1 MNDDATSWPIKDTPN
16 THGMFMLGT
25 TTLYLCHMPMF
36 GMEDHLY
43 QMTLQ
48 ARLDPASMAAYL
60 ADKARHPGAPY
71 NLTNLEHDAFT
82 LPQVACGQIRQYV
95 AAIYRD
101 YSDEGGGT
109 PSTPIVGE
117 ATVFVER
124 VVVYRA
130 FDQNIPRP
138 ANLTYVLFGDGKEAH
153 LDHYIALDPD
163 FQHLLTLPT
172 VPDWLDVTQ
181 LQAGVLVSFPQPST
195 PIGCT
200 PPVTP
205 GAHTVRFQGLA
216 DAAVPLTVGDTFWY
230 STGNSL
236 NAVDPCGARHAAAPA
251 RSHEV
256 AK

>member
-1 MNDDATSWPIKDTPN
+1 MNDDLKPWPIKDTPN

-36 GMEDHLY
+36 DKEDHLY

-48 ARLDPASMAAYL
+48 IRLDPTSMSTYL
-60 ADKARHPGAPY
+60 ADKAQHPGSAY
-71 NLTNLEHDAFT
+71 NLTNLESGAFT

-101 YSDEGGGT
+101 YSNDGGGT
-109 PSTPIVGE
+109 PSTPIVDE
-117 ATVFVER
+117 ATVFVDR

-130 FDQNIPRP
+130 FDQGIPRP

-163 FQHLLTLPT
+163 FQHLMTLPA

-181 LQAGVLVSFPQPST
+181 LQAGVLVSFPQPSA

-200 PPVTP
+200 SPVAP
-205 GAHTVRFQGLA
+205 GVHTVYFQGLA
-216 DAAVPLTVGDTFWY
+216 NAAVPLTVGNTFWY
-230 STGNSL
+230 STGNML
-236 NAVDPCGARHAAAPA
+236 NAVDPCGAPHAAPSV
-251 RSHEV
+251 RSSEV
-256 AK
+256 AQ